1 MSNLNQKNEV
11 FSELGKTMIHDIN
24 ESLSQIFLSL
34 ESIESELLMDTDDI
48 DLESITNNYFLVKKI
63 IQSFS
68 EKINN
73 LDNIFNDEVEKITID
88 QLDSVFDEIKFVF
101 LKRIKNEEIDIN
113 YENRII
119 NNNKL
124 EINKQEIFYIYY
136 YIINQLIKSGQ
147 DQIDVKIYEEAE
159 NIYFSFNKDIEN
171 LNIFELQKIIK
182 NRSNLTLLK
191 EKSNLLVKLY
201 NEKR

>member
-34 ESIESELLMDTDDI
+34 ESIESELLMDTEDI

-101 LKRIKNEEIDIN
+101 LKKIKNEEIDIN

-119 NNNKL
+119 NNTKL

-147 DQIDVKIYEEAE
+147 DQIDIKIYEESE